1 MTAYHASLFK
11 CNVMLLCCTDVD
23 CAPGL
28 PEMAMTSG
36 VGENNNA
43 ICDRKCSTHSNIV

>member
-1 MTAYHASLFK
+1 
-11 CNVMLLCCTDVD
+11 MLLCCADVD

-43 ICDRKCSTHSNIV
+43 LCDSKCSIILFNLCPIY